1 MKAILAA
8 TILTLSVLGAVST
21 ASATEDGYHWA
32 YPQHLKYTLKYGSS
46 KSSPGS
52 TLSFLGAVSTASA
65 TPSDDGST
73 WVQEVFK
80 PKN

>member
-8 TILTLSVLGAVST
+8 TILTLSVLGAVS
-21 ASATEDGYHWA
+21 
-32 YPQHLKYTLKYGSS
+32 P
-46 KSSPGS
+46 
-52 TLSFLGAVSTASA
+52 ASA

-73 WVQEVFK
+73 WVQEAFK